1 MNVGDIV
8 RIKRAPDR
16 YLEGKLGFVVTKGTW
31 SRDVRV
37 FDTGREYRFPLEE
50 LEKITN
56 RRTL

>member
-16 YLEGKLGFVVTKGTW
+16 YLEGKLGIVVIKGTW

-37 FDTGREYRFPLEE
+37 FDTGREYRFPLED
-50 LEKITN
+50 LEKITK
-56 RRTL
+56 

>member
-16 YLEGKLGFVVTKGTW
+16 YLEGKLGIVVGQW
-31 SRDVRV
+31 FRRSRDVRV

-50 LEKITN
+50 LEKITK
-56 RRTL
+56 